1 MISIEIELT
10 PELENL
16 IESIQSLYPRET
28 RISILEYI
36 IINAVYE
43 LYNIYPRSHILGDLT
58 KIKVTNE
65 PYTI

>member
-1 MISIEIELT
+1 MTNIEIELT

-16 IESIQSLYPRET
+16 IESLQSLYPRET
-28 RISILEYI
+28 RISILEYL

-43 LYNIYPRSHILGDLT
+43 LYKTYPRPHNWGDLT